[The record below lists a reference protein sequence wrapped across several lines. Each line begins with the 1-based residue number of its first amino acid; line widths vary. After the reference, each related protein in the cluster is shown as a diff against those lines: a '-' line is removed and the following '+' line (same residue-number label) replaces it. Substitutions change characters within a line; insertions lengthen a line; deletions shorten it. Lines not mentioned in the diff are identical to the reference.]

1 MTIYETAEKPVPQ
14 IKSSQAALGFGSVL
28 LGAFLMILLTA
39 LCYRVL
45 PESVAKELSEQI
57 WEMIKTAAI
66 GGGVIGALGV
76 SVRGL
81 MLTKDLI
88 EKNKVS
94 AINEPLT
101 DAIPPTYTESR
112 GIQSAQLPVE
122 WPQNADRSE
131 FEENQNIE
139 VIEDGND

>member
-1 MTIYETAEKPVPQ
+1 MNIYETVDKPVPQ

-45 PESVAKELSEQI
+45 PETVAKELSEQI

-88 EKNKVS
+88 EKNKATV
-94 AINEPLT
+94 INEPYLDT
-101 DAIPPTYTESR
+101 DKPPIPAEAALPPTRHDYANESQPTE
-112 GIQSAQLPVE
+112 
-122 WPQNADRSE
+122 D
-131 FEENQNIE
+131 F
-139 VIEDGND
+139 